1 MIFLILYV
9 PSIPHLLTPDAM
21 SSPFSLVTDLGL
33 TNQLTEAV
41 LSPMGLICVIVSGPS
56 SV

>member
-1 MIFLILYV
+1 
-9 PSIPHLLTPDAM
+9 M

-33 TNQLTEAV
+33 TNQLIEAA
-41 LSPMGLICVIVSGPS
+41 LSPMRLICVIVSGPS